1 MSHVQIAE
9 EILESQW
16 RPECDICKET
26 VKLEESR
33 ADEDG
38 QSVHEECYV
47 SDLLG
52 NELRFRAWTRI
63 ASGVYVFRRALTL
76 TPKRGKRCR

>member
-16 RPECDICKET
+16 RPECVICKES

-52 NELRFRAWTRI
+52 NELRFRTGAGI
-63 ASGVYVFRRALTL
+63 ASGVYVFRQALTL
-76 TPKRGKRCR
+76 TSKRGEQSR

>member
-1 MSHVQIAE
+1 MLNVQRFEQIFE
-9 EILESQW
+9 GQW
-16 RPECDICKET
+16 RPECVICRET
-26 VKLEESR
+26 VKLEESH
-33 ADEDG
+33 ANEDG
-38 QSVHEECYV
+38 QTVHEECYV

-52 NELRFRAWTRI
+52 NELRFRARTRI

>member
-1 MSHVQIAE
+1 MLNVQRFEQIFE
-9 EILESQW
+9 GQW
-16 RPECDICKET
+16 RPECVICKES

-33 ADEDG
+33 ANEYG

-52 NELRFRAWTRI
+52 NQLRFRAWTRI
-63 ASGVYVFRRALTL
+63 ASGAYVFRRAIAL
-76 TPKRGKRCR
+76 TPKRRKRSL

>member
-1 MSHVQIAE
+1 MLNVQRFEQIFE
-9 EILESQW
+9 GQW
-16 RPECDICKET
+16 RPECVICRET

-33 ADEDG
+33 ANEDG

-52 NELRFRAWTRI
+52 NKLRFRAWTRI